1 MSETFESLETK
12 NKRLEE
18 ANKELTKIKNAQDIQ
33 ISELQEEI
41 ISLKDELNK
50 LKSAKRI

>member
-12 NKRLEE
+12 NKRLKEE
-18 ANKELTKIKNAQDIQ
+18 IKGLTKIKDAQDDQ
-33 ISELQEEI
+33 IREQQEEI